1 MECLLALALV
11 VAGIPA
17 AANIPGVAQRFCRM
31 LASVPAFPDFPAVAG
46 ISVVA
51 GVLLRLA
58 SLLLL
63 ASLPLLVS
71 LLELVSLLWSLY

>member
-17 AANIPGVAQRFCRM
+17 AANIPRPGVTGVSAVCVCSSFS
-31 LASVPAFPDFPAVAG
+31 LGIPAIAGISAVAG
-46 ISVVA
+46 
-51 GVLLRLA
+51 GLLRLA

-63 ASLPLLVS
+63 ASLPLLVP
-71 LLELVSLLWSLY
+71 LLEQVPLL